1 LSLRAFSSV
10 DRGLASLS
18 WQAEGPARC
27 LSSAFLLAI
36 LKGGNA
42 LGVLL
47 AVSPLSGAFL
57 LDALLDVAELGNS
70 GGLGCNCIEA
80 VVVEDTFPE
89 ADGIGIALLCEAGAE
104 ACNAVTFLVAILERG
119 ETLGVLGADL

>member
-1 LSLRAFSSV
+1 
-10 DRGLASLS
+10 
-18 WQAEGPARC
+18 
-27 LSSAFLLAI
+27 
-36 LKGGNA
+36 
-42 LGVLL
+42 
-47 AVSPLSGAFL
+47 LSGAFL